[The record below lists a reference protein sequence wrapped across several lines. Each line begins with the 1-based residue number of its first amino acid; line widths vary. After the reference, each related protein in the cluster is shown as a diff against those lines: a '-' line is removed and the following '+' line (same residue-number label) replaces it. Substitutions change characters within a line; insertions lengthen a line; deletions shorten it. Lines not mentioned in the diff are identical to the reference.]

1 MVDTI
6 MAMPA
11 GTVALV
17 VRGKKSPSDE
27 PGLLE
32 QHADCILPDG
42 SPIGFYGTGN
52 DQSGN
57 SIGLRMDGEVWD
69 FAILSSR
76 RVMYVDFASAV
87 GYGAISTTLF
97 VEVTAA
103 QAKAFTASWATMR
116 TSPGSFNIV
125 GDNCSTHAS
134 KAFIEAGILKGG
146 IPGLD
151 TPDNLYKQL
160 VKQLPGKTRSMSGY
174 IGFIPKPGGGFD
186 IKFRE
191 YVKAPTTAVTAD
203 RSWSSF

>member
-1 MVDTI
+1 
-6 MAMPA
+6 MPA
-11 GTVALV
+11 GRVALV
-17 VRGKKSPSDE
+17 VRGKKSASDE

-57 SIGLRMDGEVWD
+57 SIGLRMNGEVWD
-69 FAILSSR
+69 YALLSTR

-97 VEVTAA
+97 VDVTTA
-103 QAKAFTASWATMR
+103 QAKAFDSAWSIMKK
-116 TSPGSFNIV
+116 SPGSFNII

-134 KAFIEAGILKGG
+134 KAFIDAGILTDG

-151 TPDNLYKQL
+151 TPDNLYRQL
-160 VKQLPGKTRSMSGY
+160 VSKLPGKTTSMSGY
-174 IGFIPKPGGGFD
+174 IGFLPKTGGGFD
-186 IKFRE
+186 IKFRP
-191 YVKAPTTAVTAD
+191 YVKSTAAAVTAD